1 MPVSKETFFDLNHDK
16 ETEDQDADITDGSVS
31 PKYFKTNIEELNLLG
46 ENGQEENDPLTYMT
60 PNDESEF
67 HIEKLDL

>member
-16 ETEDQDADITDGSVS
+16 ETDDKDLDMTDGSVS
-31 PKYFKTNIEELNLLG
+31 PKYYKTNIEELNLLG
-46 ENGQEENDPLTYMT
+46 DNGDGGNDPYVT

-67 HIEKLDL
+67 HIDKLDL

>member
-1 MPVSKETFFDLNHDK
+1 MPVSKEEFFDLNHDK
-16 ETEDQDADITDGSVS
+16 ETDDKDGDITDGSVS

-46 ENGQEENDPLTYMT
+46 DNGDGDPLTYVT